1 MVVQSTT
8 QIYFIQQLTKVH
20 SESPALQINT
30 GVSQSLH
37 TSDIYTLGDLKLQY
51 MTTVIVIDSCIFYK
65 IFIFSRN

>member
-30 GVSQSLH
+30 GVSPSLH